1 MEMHTRQ
8 SLREVHGMD
17 WPRRTRSHHPFW
29 RALVGIGRY
38 LIALPQAVASELAA
52 RRAISE
58 LSGMS
63 DRMLRDVGINRGE
76 IEGVVRRNQRAE
88 LFVGLGD
95 ERTTIVPARPE
106 QQLISPVVEANRTPE
121 LLN

>member
-8 SLREVHGMD
+8 SLHEVHGVD
-17 WPRRTRSHHPFW
+17 FLPRQTTSHRPML

-38 LIALPQAVASELAA
+38 LIALPQAVAAELAA

-63 DRMLRDVGINRGE
+63 DRMLRDIGINRGE

-88 LFVGLGD
+88 LLVGQRD
-95 ERTTIVPARPE
+95 ERLTNVPVAPVRH
-106 QQLISPVVEANRTPE
+106 LASPVARAE
-121 LLN
+121 